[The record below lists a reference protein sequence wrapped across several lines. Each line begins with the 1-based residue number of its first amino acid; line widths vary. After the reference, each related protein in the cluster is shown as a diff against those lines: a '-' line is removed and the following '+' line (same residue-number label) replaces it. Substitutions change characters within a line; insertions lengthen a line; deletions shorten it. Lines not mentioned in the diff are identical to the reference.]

1 MRCGNTPQIGGER
14 KLFDYEFRNVLDV
27 SYGAYVVNEAYS
39 GSSNTTGARNHND
52 VVATIRELLNADT
65 ADIRLS
71 ARNASTAVSII
82 QTLAHATDSI
92 AAKLSKMEELAN
104 KAISPDYSHVQVEQM
119 QKEFN
124 NLAKEINNLVKSA
137 EYNYNKIFTAIG
149 KSISILIGDGSR
161 VDIFASDLSFNAQ
174 GLDLTADPK
183 TALSSIK
190 KAIKELGEYRTYL
203 DRQVARVE
211 DAVATIESE
220 LESAMGVDLNDFTA
234 DLALETVVHIAS
246 ELSQDSSG
254 ALDTQANTE
263 PSTVLRLLK
272 DTEQ

>member
-14 KLFDYEFRNVLDV
+14 ILFDYEFRNVLDV
-27 SYGAYVVNEAYS
+27 SYGAYAVNEAYS

-52 VVATIRELLNADT
+52 VVATIRELLNANT

-82 QTLAHATDSI
+82 QTLAHATDGI
-92 AAKLSKMEELAN
+92 AAKLSKMEELAG
-104 KAISPDYSHVQVEQM
+104 KAPSPDYSHVQVEQM

-124 NLAKEINNLVKSA
+124 SLAKEINNLVKGA
-137 EYNYNKIFTAIG
+137 EYNYNKIFTATG
-149 KSISILIGDGSR
+149 KSISIPIGDGSR

-246 ELSQDSSG
+246 ELSQDSSS

-263 PSTVLRLLK
+263 PSTVLKLLT
-272 DTEQ
+272 DSD